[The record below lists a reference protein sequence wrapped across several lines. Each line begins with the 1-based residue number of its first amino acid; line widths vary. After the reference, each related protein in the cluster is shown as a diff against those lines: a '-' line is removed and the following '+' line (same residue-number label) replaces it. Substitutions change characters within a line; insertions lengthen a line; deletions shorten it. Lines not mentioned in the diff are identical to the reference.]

1 MPEVERLLV
10 VDDEAPILHALQR
23 TFEAAGY
30 EVIACADPAEALD
43 RLREKPFQVLSADY
57 MMPGMTGAE
66 FLAQAKTLQPETI
79 RILLTAAHDFSAAV
93 DAVNN
98 GEIFRI
104 LAKPWNRVELL
115 GTVRQAFDTY
125 ALREKNRQLT
135 AIIQSQNAELASL
148 NKGLERL
155 VEQRTTNLLDGM
167 VAVLDYRDTET
178 QWHSRRVSRFTRRLA
193 EQLGIKDA
201 HELRTIEMGALLHDI
216 GKIGVRDAVLLKPG
230 PLDQDE
236 WNEMREHPR
245 LGWAL
250 LQRIEFLRDAS
261 IIVLQHQERFD
272 GRGYPTGLRGEQIVL
287 GARLFAVADTYD
299 AITSDRPYR
308 KAQSHDA
315 AVAEMQRVAGTQLDP
330 QGVGAFCAIPESEW
344 MSIRLEVEKI
354 SMLEQ
359 EWGWTP
365 PRRVFE
371 QIRDVAQR
379 RISQPPASGRYQ
391 KPGLEVLGLGDA
403 DERRVIPARAAALE
417 KLQRTLRLLRG
428 PADDLAEQFRRD
440 L

>member
-1 MPEVERLLV
+1 MLGATRPLVRWRGDRSGVEMSEVERLLV

-30 EVIACADPAEALD
+30 EVCACADPAEALD
-43 RLREKPFQVLSADY
+43 RLREKPYQVLSADY

-66 FLAQAKTLQPETI
+66 FLAQARALQPETI

-178 QWHSRRVSRFTRRLA
+178 QWHSRRVARFTRRIA
-193 EQLGIKDA
+193 EQLGVTDQRV
-201 HELRTIEMGALLHDI
+201 LDTIERGSRGKRVVKRSERASPLHAS
-216 GKIGVRDAVLLKPG
+216 GRLGVRSPLPPTPA
-230 PLDQDE
+230 PLDANE
-236 WNEMREHPR
+236 WTEMREHP
-245 LGWAL
+245 
-250 LQRIEFLRDAS
+250 
-261 IIVLQHQERFD
+261 
-272 GRGYPTGLRGEQIVL
+272 
-287 GARLFAVADTYD
+287 
-299 AITSDRPYR
+299 
-308 KAQSHDA
+308 
-315 AVAEMQRVAGTQLDP
+315 
-330 QGVGAFCAIPESEW
+330 
-344 MSIRLEVEKI
+344 
-354 SMLEQ
+354 
-359 EWGWTP
+359 
-365 PRRVFE
+365 
-371 QIRDVAQR
+371 
-379 RISQPPASGRYQ
+379 
-391 KPGLEVLGLGDA
+391 
-403 DERRVIPARAAALE
+403 
-417 KLQRTLRLLRG
+417 
-428 PADDLAEQFRRD
+428 
-440 L
+440 

>member
-1 MPEVERLLV
+1 MEEVERLLV

-30 EVIACADPAEALD
+30 EVTACADPLEALE

-66 FLAQAKTLQPETI
+66 FLSQAKGLQPETI

-93 DAVNN
+93 DAINN

-135 AIIQSQNAELASL
+135 AIVQSQNSELAAL
-148 NKGLERL
+148 NKGLEAL
-155 VEQRTTNLLDGM
+155 VDERTTNLLDGM

-178 QWHSRRVSRFTRRLA
+178 QWHSRRVSRFTRRIA
-193 EQLGIKDA
+193 EELGVTDP
-201 HELRTIEMGALLHDI
+201 HQLRTIEVGALLHDI

-230 PLDQDE
+230 PLDTDE
-236 WNEMREHPR
+236 WIEMREHPH

-272 GRGYPTGLRGEQIVL
+272 GKGYPAGLAGEKIVL

-315 AVAEMQRVAGTQLDP
+315 AVQEMQRVSGTQLDP
-330 QGVGAFCAIPESEW
+330 QGVAAFCALPETELLA
-344 MSIRLEVEKI
+344 IRREVEKI
-354 SMLEQ
+354 SLLEK

-365 PRRVFE
+365 PKRVFD
-371 QIRDVAQR
+371 QIREVAQR
-379 RISQPPASGRYQ
+379 QKLNSQPPA
-391 KPGLEVLGLGDA
+391 LGD
-403 DERRVIPARAAALE
+403 VV
-417 KLQRTLRLLRG
+417 KV
-428 PADDLAEQFRRD
+428 
-440 L
+440 

>member
-1 MPEVERLLV
+1 MLGATRPLVRWRGDRSGVEMSEVERLLV

-30 EVIACADPAEALD
+30 EVCACADPAEALD
-43 RLREKPFQVLSADY
+43 RLREKPYQVLSADY

-66 FLAQAKTLQPETI
+66 FLAQARALQPETI

-125 ALREKNRQLT
+125 ALRERNRQLT
-135 AIIQSQNAELASL
+135 AIVQSQNAELAAL
-148 NKGLERL
+148 NKGLEAL

-178 QWHSRRVSRFTRRLA
+178 QWHSRRVSRFTKRIA
-193 EQLGIKDA
+193 QELGVTDA
-201 HELRTIEMGALLHDI
+201 HTLRTIEMGALLHDI

-230 PLDQDE
+230 PLDSDE
-236 WNEMREHPR
+236 WIEMREHPR

-250 LQRIEFLRDAS
+250 LQRIEFLPDAS
-261 IIVLQHQERFD
+261 VIVLPHQERFD
-272 GRGYPTGLRGEQIVL
+272 GKGYPTGLAGEQIVL

-315 AVAEMQRVAGTQLDP
+315 AVIEMQRVAGTQLDP
-330 QGVGAFCAIPESEW
+330 HGVEAFCGIPEDEW
-344 MSIRLEVEKI
+344 LRIRTEVEKI
-354 SMLEQ
+354 SLLEH

-365 PRRVFE
+365 PKRVFE
-371 QIRDVAQR
+371 QIREAASKPKQP
-379 RISQPPASGRYQ
+379 ISQPPI
-391 KPGLEVLGLGDA
+391 PGVKLG
-403 DERRVIPARAAALE
+403 
-417 KLQRTLRLLRG
+417 
-428 PADDLAEQFRRD
+428 
-440 L
+440 

>member
-1 MPEVERLLV
+1 MLGATRPLVRWRGDRSGVEMSEVERLLV

-30 EVIACADPAEALD
+30 EVCACADPAEALD
-43 RLREKPFQVLSADY
+43 RLREKPYQVLSADY
-57 MMPGMTGAE
+57 MMPGMPGAG
-66 FLAQAKTLQPETI
+66 FPARARALPPEPI

-261 IIVLQHQERFD
+261 VIVLQHQERYD
-272 GRGYPTGLRGEQIVL
+272 GRGYPSGLKGEQIVL

-308 KAQSHDA
+308 KAAPHDA
-315 AVAEMQRVAGTQLDP
+315 AVAEIRRVAGTQLDP
-330 QGVGAFCAIPESEW
+330 VAVEAFCRVPRPEGDAI
-344 MSIRLEVEKI
+344 RREVENQ
-354 SMLEQ
+354 SDQ
-359 EWGWTP
+359 ERGWGWTP
-365 PRRVFE
+365 PKRVFDRNRE
-371 QIRDVAQR
+371 AAERAKP
-379 RISQPPASGRYQ
+379 PPAAHGAPVDGAA
-391 KPGLEVLGLGDA
+391 KPV
-403 DERRVIPARAAALE
+403 
-417 KLQRTLRLLRG
+417 
-428 PADDLAEQFRRD
+428 
-440 L
+440 

>member
-1 MPEVERLLV
+1 MSEVERLLV

-30 EVIACADPAEALD
+30 EVCACSDPAEALD
-43 RLREKPFQVLSADY
+43 RLREKPYQVLSADY

-66 FLAQAKTLQPETI
+66 FLAQARVLQPETV

-93 DAVNN
+93 DAINN

-135 AIIQSQNAELASL
+135 AIVQSQNAELASL

-155 VEQRTTNLLDGM
+155 VDQRTTNLLDGM

-178 QWHSRRVSRFTRRLA
+178 QWHSRRVSRFTRRIA
-193 EQLGIKDA
+193 EQLGIRDA

-236 WNEMREHPR
+236 WVEMREHPR

-261 IIVLQHQERFD
+261 VIVLQHQERYD
-272 GRGYPTGLRGEQIVL
+272 GRGYPSGLRGEQIVI

-308 KAQSHDA
+308 KAQAHDA
-315 AVAEMQRVAGTQLDP
+315 AIAEMQRVSGTQLDP
-330 QGVGAFCAIPESEW
+330 AAVAGFCALPEDEW
-344 MSIRLEVEKI
+344 VGIRKDVEKI
-354 SMLEQ
+354 SLLEQ

-365 PRRVFE
+365 PKRVFE
-371 QIRDVAQR
+371 QIFEAASRQKQS
-379 RISQPPASGRYQ
+379 ISQPPAAVASGS
-391 KPGLEVLGLGDA
+391 K
-403 DERRVIPARAAALE
+403 
-417 KLQRTLRLLRG
+417 
-428 PADDLAEQFRRD
+428 
-440 L
+440 

>member
-1 MPEVERLLV
+1 MRSEGERLLV
-10 VDDEAPILHALQR
+10 VDDEGPILHALQR

-30 EVIACADPAEALD
+30 HVTACLDPSEALD
-43 RLREKPFQVLSADY
+43 KLREREYQVLSADY

-66 FLAQAKTLQPETI
+66 FLARARALQPDTI
-79 RILLTAAHDFSAAV
+79 RILITAAHDFSAAV
-93 DAVNN
+93 DAINN

-135 AIIQSQNAELASL
+135 ELVQRQNGELAEL
-148 NKGLERL
+148 NRGLERL
-155 VEQRTTNLLDGM
+155 VQERTTNLLDGM

-178 QWHSRRVSRFTRRLA
+178 QWHSRRVSRFTRRIA
-193 EQLGIKDA
+193 EQLGIRDG

-230 PLDQDE
+230 PLDSDE
-236 WNEMREHPR
+236 WVEMREHPR

-261 IIVLQHQERFD
+261 VIVLQHQERYD
-272 GRGYPTGLRGEQIVL
+272 GRGYPSGLKGDQIVL

-308 KAQSHDA
+308 KAQPHEA
-315 AVAEMQRVAGTQLDP
+315 AVVEMQRVAGTQLDP
-330 QGVGAFCAIPESEW
+330 DGVAAFCRVPESEW
-344 MSIRLEVEKI
+344 MRIRAEVEQI
-354 SMLEQ
+354 SLLEAQ
-359 EWGWTP
+359 WGWTP
-365 PRRVFE
+365 PKRIFDVV
-371 QIRDVAQR
+371 RD
-379 RISQPPASGRYQ
+379 
-391 KPGLEVLGLGDA
+391 
-403 DERRVIPARAAALE
+403 AAA
-417 KLQRTLRLLRG
+417 KQRTGVRE
-428 PADDLAEQFRRD
+428 AVAAK
-440 L
+440 

>member
-1 MPEVERLLV
+1 MSGDGVSIRSEVERLLV
-10 VDDEAPILHALQR
+10 VDDEGPILHALQR

-30 EVIACADPAEALD
+30 EVTACLDPAEALD
-43 RLREKPFQVLSADY
+43 RLKERPYQVLSADY

-66 FLAQAKTLQPETI
+66 FLARARALQPDTI
-79 RILLTAAHDFSAAV
+79 RILITAAHDFSAAV
-93 DAVNN
+93 DAINN

-135 AIIQSQNAELASL
+135 ALVQKQNGELADL
-148 NKGLERL
+148 NRGLEKL
-155 VEQRTTNLLDGM
+155 VQERTTNLLDGM

-178 QWHSRRVSRFTRRLA
+178 QWRSRRVSRFTRRIA
-193 EQLGIKDA
+193 EQLGVSDER
-201 HELRTIEMGALLHDI
+201 ELSTIEMGSLLHDI

-236 WNEMREHPR
+236 WVEMREHPR

-261 IIVLQHQERFD
+261 VIVLQHQERYD
-272 GRGYPTGLRGEQIVL
+272 GRGYPSGLKGPEIVL

-308 KAQSHDA
+308 KAQNHDA
-315 AVAEMQRVAGTQLDP
+315 AVAEMKRVAGTQLDP
-330 QGVGAFCAIPESEW
+330 DGVAAFCALPESEW
-344 MSIRLEVEKI
+344 QAIRHDVEKI
-354 SMLEQ
+354 SLLEQ

-365 PRRVFE
+365 PKRVFD
-371 QIRDVAQR
+371 QIREAAGRQKQK
-379 RISQPPASGRYQ
+379 ISDPPPPSGS
-391 KPGLEVLGLGDA
+391 
-403 DERRVIPARAAALE
+403 
-417 KLQRTLRLLRG
+417 
-428 PADDLAEQFRRD
+428 
-440 L
+440 

>member
-1 MPEVERLLV
+1 MPEPRSRGWVFMSEDGVSMRSEVERLLV
-10 VDDEAPILHALQR
+10 VDDEGPILHALQR

-30 EVIACADPAEALD
+30 EVTACLDPAEALE
-43 RLREKPFQVLSADY
+43 RLKERPYQVLSADY

-66 FLAQAKTLQPETI
+66 FLARARALQPETI
-79 RILLTAAHDFSAAV
+79 RILITAAHDFSAAV
-93 DAVNN
+93 DAINN

-135 AIIQSQNAELASL
+135 ALVQKQNGELADL
-148 NKGLERL
+148 NRGLEKL
-155 VEQRTTNLLDGM
+155 VQERTTNLLDGM

-178 QWHSRRVSRFTRRLA
+178 QWHSRRVSRFTPRIA
-193 EQLGIKDA
+193 EALGLRDEQQLD
-201 HELRTIEMGALLHDI
+201 TIERRSLLHDI

-230 PLDQDE
+230 PLDQEE
-236 WNEMREHPR
+236 WVEVREHPR

-261 IIVLQHQERFD
+261 VIVLQHQERYD
-272 GRGYPTGLRGEQIVL
+272 GRGYPSGLKGEQIVL

-315 AVAEMQRVAGTQLDP
+315 ALVEMQRVAGTQLDP
-330 QGVGAFCAIPESEW
+330 HGVAAFCAIGEQEW
-344 MSIRLEVEKI
+344 FRIRSEVEKI
-354 SMLEQ
+354 SLVEQ

-365 PRRVFE
+365 PKRVFE
-371 QIRDVAQR
+371 QIREAASKQKQP
-379 RISQPPASGRYQ
+379 ISQPPDGA
-391 KPGLEVLGLGDA
+391 DA
-403 DERRVIPARAAALE
+403 KV
-417 KLQRTLRLLRG
+417 G
-428 PADDLAEQFRRD
+428 
-440 L
+440 

>member
-1 MPEVERLLV
+1 MLVSCSKMPEVERLLV

-30 EVIACADPAEALD
+30 EVIACADPQEALD
-43 RLREKPFQVLSADY
+43 RLKEQPFQVLSADY

-66 FLAQAKTLQPETI
+66 FLARAKVLQPETI

-93 DAVNN
+93 DAINN

-135 AIIQSQNAELASL
+135 AIVQSQNAELASL

-178 QWHSRRVSRFTRRLA
+178 QWHSRRVSRFTRRIA
-193 EQLGIKDA
+193 EQMGINDVS
-201 HELRTIEMGALLHDI
+201 ELRTIEMGVPLHDI

-236 WNEMREHPR
+236 WVEMREHPR

-261 IIVLQHQERFD
+261 VIVLQHQERYD
-272 GRGYPTGLRGEQIVL
+272 GRGYPTGLRGEQIVI

-315 AVAEMQRVAGTQLDP
+315 AVREMQRVAGTQLDP
-330 QGVGAFCAIPESEW
+330 RGVEAFCRVAQTEWDAI
-344 MSIRLEVEKI
+344 RREVENQ
-354 SMLEQ
+354 SYQ
-359 EWGWTP
+359 E
-365 PRRVFE
+365 
-371 QIRDVAQR
+371 
-379 RISQPPASGRYQ
+379 
-391 KPGLEVLGLGDA
+391 
-403 DERRVIPARAAALE
+403 
-417 KLQRTLRLLRG
+417 
-428 PADDLAEQFRRD
+428 
-440 L
+440 

>member
-1 MPEVERLLV
+1 
-10 VDDEAPILHALQR
+10 
-23 TFEAAGY
+23 
-30 EVIACADPAEALD
+30 
-43 RLREKPFQVLSADY
+43 

-66 FLAQAKTLQPETI
+66 FLAQAKALQPETI
-79 RILLTAAHDFSAAV
+79 RILVTAAHDFSAAV
-93 DAVNN
+93 DAINN

-135 AIIQSQNAELASL
+135 AIVQSQNAELAML

-155 VEQRTTNLLDGM
+155 VEERTTNLLDGM

-178 QWHSRRVSRFTRRLA
+178 QWHSRRVSRFTRRIA
-193 EQLGIKDA
+193 EQLGVKDPL
-201 HELRTIEMGALLHDI
+201 ELRTIEMGALLHDI

-236 WNEMREHPR
+236 WTEMREHPR

-261 IIVLQHQERFD
+261 VIVLQHQERYD
-272 GRGYPTGLRGEQIVL
+272 GGGYPAGLKAEQIVL

-308 KAQSHDA
+308 KAQSHDQA
-315 AVAEMQRVAGTQLDP
+315 ITEMQRVAGTQLDP
-330 QGVGAFCAIPESEW
+330 RGVAAFCGLPEAEWQAI
-344 MSIRLEVEKI
+344 RRDVEKI
-354 SMLEQ
+354 SLLEQ

-365 PRRVFE
+365 PKRIFE
-371 QIRDVAQR
+371 QIREIASRQKQP
-379 RISQPPASGRYQ
+379 ISDPPPHVSGS
-391 KPGLEVLGLGDA
+391 
-403 DERRVIPARAAALE
+403 
-417 KLQRTLRLLRG
+417 
-428 PADDLAEQFRRD
+428 
-440 L
+440 

>member
-1 MPEVERLLV
+1 MSEIERLLV

-30 EVIACADPAEALD
+30 DVTACADPAEALD
-43 RLREKPFQVLSADY
+43 RLKEKPYQVLSADY
-57 MMPGMTGAE
+57 MMPGMSGAE
-66 FLAQAKTLQPETI
+66 FLAQAKALQPETI

-93 DAVNN
+93 DAINN

-125 ALREKNRQLT
+125 ALRERNRQLT
-135 AIIQSQNAELASL
+135 AIVQSQNAELAAL
-148 NKGLERL
+148 NKGLEKL
-155 VEQRTTNLLDGM
+155 VEERTTNLLDGM

-178 QWHSRRVSRFTRRLA
+178 QWHSRRVSRFTRRIA
-193 EQLGIKDA
+193 EELGISDA
-201 HELRTIEMGALLHDI
+201 HQLRTIEMGSLLHDI

-230 PLDQDE
+230 PLDTDE
-236 WNEMREHPR
+236 WVEMREHPR

-261 IIVLQHQERFD
+261 MIVLQHQERYD
-272 GRGYPTGLRGEQIVL
+272 GRGYPSGLKGDEIVL

-308 KAQSHDA
+308 KAQPHA
-315 AVAEMQRVAGTQLDP
+315 AAIIEMQRVAGTQLDP
-330 QGVGAFCAIPESEW
+330 QGVQAFCSLPEAEW
-344 MSIRLEVEKI
+344 QRIRHEVEKI
-354 SMLEQ
+354 SLLEQ

-365 PRRVFE
+365 PKRVFE
-371 QIRDVAQR
+371 QIRELAPR
-379 RISQPPASGRYQ
+379 QPSSEA
-391 KPGLEVLGLGDA
+391 PGTAV
-403 DERRVIPARAAALE
+403 
-417 KLQRTLRLLRG
+417 KY
-428 PADDLAEQFRRD
+428 
-440 L
+440 